1 MVEVEV
7 VKYTRGVLEVRV
19 KGEGHT
25 LLNLLV
31 DELNRMEG
39 VAAAYRVE
47 HPLLGVATLIVR
59 ASGGVDALEALREA
73 ERRVRERLE
82 EFKAQVKGQLR

>member
-7 VKYTRGVLEVRV
+7 VKYTKEVLEVRV

-39 VAAAYRVE
+39 VTAAYRIE
-47 HPLLGVATLIVR
+47 HPLLGTASLLVR
-59 ASGGVDALEALREA
+59 SSGSLDPLEALKRA
-73 ERRVRERLE
+73 EENIRERLE
-82 EFKAQVKGQLR
+82 DIKAQVKGQLH